1 MGKQTSKNIKVGII
15 VLVGSAFLF
24 AALYLVGSNQNLFGS
39 NFNISARFKNVNGLM
54 VGNNVRFAGIDIG
67 TVKTLTIVNDSTVDV
82 SLLIEEDARKY
93 LRKNAIASIG
103 TDGLMGNKLVNIE
116 NGSTKSALIEDGD
129 RIQSASSSEIDA
141 LITNLSTTSGDLS
154 EVMKQIKTIISDS
167 AMNRIPVAIED
178 ISATAVNLRKI
189 TVKLDG
195 SDALWSTLSNK
206 QLAENLTLAVADIR
220 KTGQQASILVT
231 DLSEVVKNIESGKGT
246 VGMLLSD
253 SISAQ
258 KIKMAISNIQ
268 QLSDS
273 LIEVSGDL
281 KQITRKIN
289 NSEGAVGT
297 ILTDTLFAGQLKE
310 TMLHLKNSS
319 ISLEQNLE
327 ALKSNFLFRRYFKK
341 QEKEAKN
348 IKE

>member
-1 MGKQTSKNIKVGII
+1 M
-15 VLVGSAFLF
+15 
-24 AALYLVGSNQNLFGS
+24 
-39 NFNISARFKNVNGLM
+39 
-54 VGNNVRFAGIDIG
+54 
-67 TVKTLTIVNDSTVDV
+67 
-82 SLLIEEDARKY
+82 LIEEDARKY
-93 LRKNAIASIG
+93 IRKNAIASIG

-116 NGSTKSALIEDGD
+116 NGTGKAALIEDGD
-129 RIQSASSSEIDA
+129 IIQTASSTEIDA
-141 LITNLSTTSGDLS
+141 LISNLSTTSGDLS
-154 EVMKQIKTIISDS
+154 DVMKQLKKIISDS

-178 ISATAVNLRKI
+178 ISATALNLKKI
-189 TVKLDG
+189 SGKLDG
-195 SDALWSTLSNK
+195 SDALWNTLSNQ
-206 QLAENLTLAVADIR
+206 QLADNLTAAVSDIR

-231 DLSEVVKNIESGKGT
+231 DLSQVVKSIEAGEGT

-268 QLSDS
+268 RLSDT
-273 LIEVSGDL
+273 LIYVSGDL

-289 NSEGAVGT
+289 NSDGAVGT

-310 TMLHLKNSS
+310 TMTHLKNSS

-341 QEKEAKN
+341 KEKEAKD
-348 IKE
+348 